1 MKLHARLT
9 LLVIVAVAGLLL
21 LAAFAVQQLRQ
32 TMLADRQD
40 EIHVVLNLAR
50 QQVYAYQAM
59 AQSGK
64 LSEAQA
70 KAQALDALSKLRDG
84 KKSYLWARTTD
95 ALGLVHPDPRVI
107 GKVDYG
113 KMLPNGKTNWQKYL
127 DALASSDFAYFVEP
141 AKRPGTDVW
150 VSKMTGV
157 THIAGWDWVIG
168 FGVWVDDI
176 DSAFWSMV
184 WRFVGM
190 GTVVMLL
197 VAGLAAT
204 MSRRIYRQIGGE
216 PAFAAE
222 VAQAI
227 ADGDLSRSVPNSHGG
242 ESLMGAMAS
251 MQQGLRHM
259 IEQIQQAAGGLT
271 DGAEQ
276 LTGQMAAITQA
287 SRQSAD
293 ATSATASAIE
303 QLSVSI
309 QHISTNAHDTER
321 LADAVS
327 QRATAG
333 DLMAR
338 RAADNI
344 KQVASQMDTASAQV
358 GGLLERSNQI
368 GNIANVIKD
377 IADQTNLLALNA
389 AIEAARAGEM
399 GRGFAVVADEVRKL
413 AERTTQATDQI
424 AGMIGDIQSETGR
437 VVASMGE
444 VGPRVLSGAGMV
456 EEVAASL
463 RAIAEGIAQSLE
475 SVRGVAVATS
485 QQTAASNS
493 VAQNV
498 ERIAQMVEASSA
510 SVQTAHAAVTSLD
523 DLAVTLRQAVSRFR
537 LSG

>member
-1 MKLHARLT
+1 MKLHTRLT
-9 LLVIVAVAGLLL
+9 VLVIVAVAGLLL

-32 TMLADRQD
+32 TMLADRQE
-40 EIHVVLNLAR
+40 EIHAVLNLAR
-50 QQVYAYQAM
+50 QQVFAYQAL

-70 KAQALDALSKLRDG
+70 QAQALEALSKLRDG
-84 KKSYLWARTTD
+84 KKSYLWARTVG

-113 KMLPNGKTNWQKYL
+113 KILPNGKTNWQKYL
-127 DALASSDFAYFVEP
+127 DGLAGSDFAYFIEP
-141 AKRPGTDVW
+141 TKRPGTEEW

-157 THIAGWDWVIG
+157 THVAGWEWIIG
-168 FGVWVDDI
+168 FGVWADDI

-190 GTVVMLL
+190 GAVIVLL
-197 VAGLAAT
+197 VTSLAVM

-222 VAQAI
+222 AAQAI
-227 ADGDLSRSVPNSHGG
+227 ADGDLARPLPDRHGR
-242 ESLMGAMAS
+242 ESLLGAMAS
-251 MQQGLRHM
+251 MQAGLRQM
-259 IEQIQQAAGGLT
+259 IEQIQHAAGGLSG
-271 DGAEQ
+271 GATQ
-276 LTGQMAAITQA
+276 LSGQMEAITQA
-287 SRQSAD
+287 SRQSSD

-309 QHISTNAHDTER
+309 QHISNSARETER
-321 LADAVS
+321 MADSVS
-327 QRATAG
+327 QRATEG
-333 DLMAR
+333 DQLAR

-344 KQVASQMDTASAQV
+344 KQVASQMDIASAQV

-368 GNIANVIKD
+368 GNIANVIKE

-437 VVASMGE
+437 VVTSMGE
-444 VGPRVLSGAGMV
+444 VGPRVLDGAGMV
-456 EEVAASL
+456 EEVASSL
-463 RAIAEGIAQSLE
+463 RAIAEGMAESLE
-475 SVRGVAVATS
+475 KVRGVAVATS

-510 SVQTAHAAVTSLD
+510 SVHTAHGAVKSLD
-523 DLAVTLRQAVSRFR
+523 DLAASLRQSVSRFR
-537 LSG
+537 LAG